1 MNSFLEFTK
10 WFALGL
16 LVILI
21 GYIVI
26 RVFTK
31 AFFTSYFEGK
41 VMFFLKKDVG
51 TIITKELKDKLKEK
65 EK

>member
-1 MNSFLEFTK
+1 MNSFLEFMK
-10 WFALGL
+10 WFFLGL
-16 LVILI
+16 LIILA

-31 AFFTSYFEGK
+31 AVFTSYFEGK
-41 VMFFLKKDVG
+41 VMFFLKKDMG
-51 TIITKELKDKLKEK
+51 TIITRDFKNKLKEK